1 MSTPPLNIVETSAWD
16 TEAARELYHVDRWG
30 AGYFGIDDAGHAVV
44 HPAADPSVSIDL
56 KSLVDQLAVRGIE
69 PPVLVRFTDI
79 LRHRIGRIADAFAA
93 AIAEYDYRG
102 AYACVYPIKVNQQR
116 HVAEE
121 VRDFGAAHGFGL
133 EAGSKPE
140 LLAVLAMTATQQTPK
155 DTPIVC
161 NGFKD
166 DEFIETIVLTQKI
179 GKLVIPI
186 VEKYSELDLI
196 VKHAEAHGVKPMI
209 GVRVK
214 LSSRGAGR
222 WSGSGGVRSKFGL
235 FVSEVVEM
243 FEHLNDRGMGDC
255 LKLVH
260 CHLGSQISN
269 IRMIKDG
276 VEELTRVYV
285 ALKQM
290 GAGLEYLDVGGG
302 LGVDY
307 DGSATDD
314 DSSINYSLDEYAKDI
329 IWRIKTVCD
338 EWDIDHPTVFS
349 ESGRATVAHHSVM
362 VMNTLGVAKFDSL
375 GSIEELPEIDREDD
389 DTPQPLID
397 LYDALA
403 DLTEDR
409 SLEVYHDATAAYE
422 QSLNLFKLGYMSLPQ
437 RALAERIFWAV
448 CSRIVAM
455 TRIADDVPAELE
467 DLPQLLLDTYFINVS
482 VFQSLPDS
490 WAIDQRFPIMP
501 IHRLDERPTRR
512 AMLADIT
519 CDSDGRIDRFVSPTG
534 EDDRS
539 LLLHNYTG
547 EPYLLGAFLV
557 GAYQETLG
565 DLHNLFGDT
574 HVVHVELDDDNQVV
588 VNHVVRGDTVREVLG
603 YVEFNADEMLNDVRR
618 QVERAVRRGRLTLEE
633 SAQFMRLYED
643 GLNGYTYLE

>member
-1 MSTPPLNIVETSAWD
+1 MSTPPLNIVDSASWD
-16 TEAARELYHVDRWG
+16 AGAARELYHIDRWG
-30 AGYFGIDDAGHAVV
+30 ADYFGVNEAGHVSV
-44 HPAADPSVSIDL
+44 HPTADPSVGVDL
-56 KSLVDQLAVRGIE
+56 KALVDQLAVRGIE

-79 LRHRIGRIADAFAA
+79 LGHRIQRIADAFAR
-93 AIAEYDYRG
+93 AIDEYDYRG
-102 AYACVYPIKVNQQR
+102 KYACVYPIKVNQQR

-140 LLAVLAMTATQQTPK
+140 LLAVLAMTAAKTTPK

-166 DEFIETIVLTQKI
+166 DEFIETIVLAQKI
-179 GKLVIPI
+179 GKRVIPI
-186 VEKYSELDLI
+186 VEKFSELAMIIDY
-196 VKHAEAHGVKPMI
+196 AERHGVKPLI

-222 WSGSGGVRSKFGL
+222 WAGSGGVRSKFGL

-243 FEHLNDRGMGDC
+243 FEELESRGMGDC

-276 VEELTRVYV
+276 VEELARVYV

-329 IWRIKTVCD
+329 VWRIKTVCD
-338 EWDIDHPTVFS
+338 EHDIDHPTIFS
-349 ESGRATVAHHSVM
+349 ESGRALVAHHSMM
-362 VMNTLGVAKFDSL
+362 VMNVLGVAKFDSL
-375 GSIEELPEIDREDD
+375 GSIEDLPAIDRGDD

-409 SLEVYHDATAAYE
+409 ALEVYHDATASYE
-422 QSLNLFKLGYMSLPQ
+422 QTLNLFKLGYMSLPQ
-437 RALAERIFWAV
+437 RALAERIFWAI

-455 TRIADDVPAELE
+455 TRDADDVPAELE
-467 DLPQLLLDTYFINVS
+467 DLPQLLLDTYFVNVS

-490 WAIDQRFPIMP
+490 WAIGQRFPIMP
-501 IHRLDERPTRR
+501 IHRLNERPTRR

-539 LLLHNYTG
+539 LTLHAQTG

-574 HVVHVELDDDNQVV
+574 HVVHVELDEDNDVV

-618 QVERAVRRGRLTLEE
+618 QVERAVRNRRITLEE
-633 SAQFMRLYED
+633 SAQFMRLFEE

>member
-1 MSTPPLNIVETSAWD
+1 MSTPPLNIVDTAAWHAD
-16 TEAARELYHVDRWG
+16 AARELYHIDRWG
-30 AGYFGIDDAGHAVV
+30 ADYFGVNDAGHVSV
-44 HPAADPSVSIDL
+44 HPTADPTVGVDL
-56 KSLVDQLAVRGIE
+56 KALVDQLAVRGIE

-79 LRHRIGRIADAFAA
+79 LGHRIERIADAFGR

-102 AYACVYPIKVNQQR
+102 KYACVYPIKVNQQR

-140 LLAVLAMTATQQTPK
+140 LLAVLAMTAGKKTPS

-166 DEFIETIVLTQKI
+166 DEFIETIVLAQKI
-179 GKLVIPI
+179 GKRVIPI
-186 VEKYSELDLI
+186 VEKYSELTMIID
-196 VKHAEAHGVKPMI
+196 HAERHGIKPMI

-222 WSGSGGVRSKFGL
+222 WAGSGGVRSKFGL

-243 FEHLNDRGMGDC
+243 FEQLERRGMGDC

-276 VEELTRVYV
+276 VEELSRVYV

-307 DGSATDD
+307 DGSATDE

-329 IWRIKTVCD
+329 VWRIKTVCD
-338 EWDIDHPTVFS
+338 DYDIEHPTIFS
-349 ESGRATVAHHSVM
+349 ESGRALVAHHSMM
-362 VMNTLGVAKFDSL
+362 VMNVLGVARFDEL
-375 GSIEELPEIDREDD
+375 GSIDELPAIDRNGDE
-389 DTPQPLID
+389 TPQPLVD

-403 DLTEDR
+403 DLAESR
-409 SLEVYHDATAAYE
+409 ALEIYHDATAAYE
-422 QSLNLFKLGYMSLPQ
+422 QSLNLFRLGYMSLPQ
-437 RALAERIFWAV
+437 RALAERTFWAI

-455 TRIADDVPAELE
+455 TRDADDVPAELE
-467 DLPQLLLDTYFINVS
+467 DLPQLLLDTYFVNVS

-490 WAIDQRFPIMP
+490 WAIGQRFPIMP

-539 LLLHNYTG
+539 LTLHALND

-574 HVVHVELDDDNQVV
+574 HVVHVELDEDNQVV
-588 VNHVVRGDTVREVLG
+588 VNHVVPGDTVREVLG

-618 QVERAVRRGRLTLEE
+618 QVEEAARHGRITLEE
-633 SAQFMRLYED
+633 SAKFMRLFED